1 MALQSKWVRCIALLV
16 ACSLVVTA
24 RTEDGHDLWLRYRPL
39 AASQQQEL
47 RRILTGVAAPAPQSP
62 LLRSALSELDLALP
76 VMSGRSL
83 RRLQRIESGALVLG
97 LSTDPVV
104 AALGLPM
111 SSVGDEGYLL
121 RSVRIKGSPVTL
133 IAANTDRGLLYGSF
147 ALLAHIQQ
155 GKALVAIDQA
165 SAPRI
170 QLRMLNHWDNLDGH
184 VERGYAGASLWD
196 WWKLPEVPDP
206 LYREYARANASI
218 GINSAVLNNVNAVA
232 DILRPS
238 YLAKVRALADE
249 FRPWGIRVLLSVRF
263 SSPIELGGLK
273 TADPIDPAVREW
285 WKSKAAEIYAAI
297 PDFGGFLVKA
307 NSEGQPGPIDYGRT
321 HAEGANVIA
330 DALRPHGGVVLWRAF
345 VYSERDATDRAMQAY
360 RQLQPLD
367 GAFADNVVLQVKNG
381 PVDFQPR
388 EPFHPLFGAMPRT
401 NLGLEVQIT
410 KEYLG
415 FATHLAYLGPL
426 YQEALR
432 ADTGQPGAATVAR
445 IIEGRPGR
453 PSAMAGVANTGR
465 DRNWTGSH
473 FDQANWYVF
482 GRMAWDPAADARD
495 IALEWVRRTFNASPP
510 AQRKIVDIMME
521 SREAVVDYM
530 TPLGLAHLMGT
541 GHHYGPAPWIADLA
555 RPEWNPVYYH
565 RADANGIGFDRTAR
579 GSNAVAQYAPAVREK
594 FAGPSTTPLEYLL
607 WFHRVEWQAPLPSGR
622 TLWHEML
629 FRYDRG
635 VAAVVR
641 WRQQWDLLA
650 GEIDPQRHQQIAA
663 MLAVQAREAR
673 WWRDASIAYWQHLN
687 GLSLPAGVAPPE
699 RTLAEYQA
707 LQFPYA
713 PGR

>member
-16 ACSLVVTA
+16 AWSMVVTA
-24 RTEDGHDLWLRYRPL
+24 RAEDGHDLWLRYRPL

-47 RRILTGVAAPAPQSP
+47 RRVLTGVAVAAPQSP
-62 LLRSALSELDLALP
+62 LLQSALSELDLALP

-83 RRLQRIESGALVLG
+83 RRLQRIEPGSLVLG
-97 LSTDPVV
+97 LSSDPAM
-104 AALGLPM
+104 AALGMPM
-111 SSVGDEGYLL
+111 SSAGDEGYLL

-155 GKALVAIDQA
+155 GKKLVAIDEA

-170 QLRMLNHWDNLDGH
+170 QLRMLDHWDNLDGH

-196 WWKLPEVPDP
+196 WWKLPDVPDP

-285 WKSKAAEIYAAI
+285 WKSKAAEIYAAV

-345 VYSERDATDRAMQAY
+345 VYSEKDATDRAMQAY

-388 EPFHPLFGAMPRT
+388 EPFHPLFGAMPHT

-432 ADTGQPGAATVAR
+432 SGTGQPGGATVAR

-482 GRMAWDPAADARD
+482 GRMAWDPSTDPRD
-495 IALEWVRRTFNASPP
+495 IAFEWVRRTFNASPP

-565 RADANGIGFDRTAR
+565 RADASGIGFDRTAS
-579 GSNAVAQYAPAVREK
+579 GSNALAQYAPAVQEK

-607 WFHRVEWQAPLPSGR
+607 WFHRVEWQAPLSSGR

-635 VAAVVR
+635 VAAVLR

-650 GEIDPQRHQQIAA
+650 EEIDPQRHQQVAA

-687 GLSLPAGVAPPE
+687 GLPLPDSVAPPE
-699 RTLAEYQA
+699 RPLVEYQA